1 MKLIVQKFGG
11 TSVKTAESRQLAIGH
26 INNALKKGYQSVV
39 VVSAI
44 GRSGDPYAT
53 DTLLGLVDSPHTA
66 LSLREQDMLVSVGE
80 LISANVFADM
90 LNKAGIKAAALS
102 GGQAGILT
110 DANYQNADILAV
122 NPKRIFHELNNGA
135 DVVVVAGF
143 QGHAPNGDVTTLG
156 RGGSDTSA
164 AALGVAV
171 KAEFIDIFTD
181 VEGIMTAD
189 PRVVKKAIQLDKIS
203 YTEVMQMATEGAKV
217 IHPRAVETA
226 NKGKVPMRVRSTYSQ
241 NEGTLI
247 TDISPVEQTTAQQ
260 DRALFCG
267 VTHIN
272 NLCQFTITK
281 PAQLDEHSLTAILK
295 ENRVNASFISTN
307 ETHLLFSVPD
317 VKRELIEDVLVNNGN
332 VVTIREKCAKIT
344 VVGIEHRHMKDVS
357 QTILTAL
364 DNENI
369 QILQTKSN
377 ANTLWVLVDEVNM
390 IQAANSLH
398 DIFNQTL

>member
-1 MKLIVQKFGG
+1 M
-11 TSVKTAESRQLAIGH
+11 
-26 INNALKKGYQSVV
+26 
-39 VVSAI
+39 
-44 GRSGDPYAT
+44 
-53 DTLLGLVDSPHTA
+53 
-66 LSLREQDMLVSVGE
+66 
-80 LISANVFADM
+80 
-90 LNKAGIKAAALS
+90 
-102 GGQAGILT
+102 
-110 DANYQNADILAV
+110 
-122 NPKRIFHELNNGA
+122 
-135 DVVVVAGF
+135 
-143 QGHAPNGDVTTLG
+143 
-156 RGGSDTSA
+156 
-164 AALGVAV
+164 

-272 NLCQFTITK
+272 NLCQFSITK

>member
-26 INNALKKGYQSVV
+26 IQSALKKGYQSVV

-44 GRSGDPYAT
+44 GRTGDPYAT
-53 DTLLGLVDSPHTA
+53 DTLLSLIDSPNTA
-66 LSLREQDMLVSVGE
+66 LSLREQDMLLSVGE

-90 LNKAGIKAAALS
+90 LLKAGIKATALS

-110 DANYQNADILAV
+110 DENHQNADILTV
-122 NPKRIFHELNNGA
+122 NPKRIYHELKNGA

-143 QGHAPNGDVTTLG
+143 QGATHNGDITTLG

-171 KAEFIDIFTD
+171 KADFIDIFTD

-189 PRVVKKAIQLDKIS
+189 PRVVKRAKQLDKIS

-217 IHPRAVETA
+217 IHPRAVSTA
-226 NKGKVPMRVRSTYSQ
+226 NRGKIPMRVRSTYSQ

-247 TDISPVEQTTAQQ
+247 TDISPVEQKQAAQSQ
-260 DRALFCG
+260 ALFCG

-272 NLCQFTITK
+272 NLCQFTVAK
-281 PAQLDEHSLTAILK
+281 TAALSA
-295 ENRVNASFISTN
+295 ETLADLLAVNRVNASFIN
-307 ETHLLFSVPD
+307 ETATELLFSVPD
-317 VKRELIEDVLVNNGN
+317 VRRHLIADVLNNQGN
-332 VVTIREKCAKIT
+332 VATIREKCAKIT
-344 VVGIEHRHMKDVS
+344 VVGIEHRHMEDVS

-364 DNENI
+364 NKENI
-369 QILQTKSN
+369 RILQSKSN
-377 ANTLWVLVDEVNM
+377 TNTLWVLVDEGNM

-398 DIFNQTL
+398 DIFNQTS